1 MNNPILFPYYE
12 NKYWWKFANVLSW
25 LNERSIL
32 LEKDFVNWDKVSLLN
47 TTDSFYDFLTTL
59 YPELCTTT
67 MVDDAEVECV
77 KQPIYDIVMLL
88 QKRYFN
94 HYIFET
100 HREDSDEAIEKSWE
114 WLKKLFNTIEYT
126 YKKYS
131 KIIEL
136 YTDNYNTLMKQLE
149 NTTESG
155 SRFNDTPQ
163 QKEVNLSFES
173 NEYTT
178 SLTKLKSVSRS
189 DSDTPIN
196 KIEEIIRNYRN
207 ILLIWLDE
215 FDGLFVKEGNV

>member
-1 MNNPILFPYYE
+1 MNNPILFPYFE
-12 NKYWWKFANVLSW
+12 NEYWWKFANVLSYM
-25 LNERSIL
+25 NAHSIMLEEDYINKGTDIDTWAGEWFSEL
-32 LEKDFVNWDKVSLLN
+32 LSD
-47 TTDSFYDFLTTL
+47 L
-59 YPELCTTT
+59 YPFAIEYDE
-67 MVDDAEVECV
+67 DDNMFI
-77 KQPIYDIVMLL
+77 KQPIYDIFKLIE
-88 QKRYFN
+88 KRYSQ
-94 HYIFET
+94 HYVFKT
-100 HREDSDEAIEKSWE
+100 RHEDADEAQAEAYKWT
-114 WLKKLFNTIEYT
+114 KKLFNVIEYT

-136 YTDNYNTLMKQLE
+136 YNDNYSTLMKQLE